1 MRAFQRPL
9 FLIPA
14 LCLLAAS
21 LSAQAVL
28 RPGTTTRGELKAGD
42 LRLDDDTYAD
52 LWRFNGSTGQ
62 SVGITMRSSDF
73 DTYLVVGYFDQS
85 GNFKILESDDDGGGG
100 TDSRVAVRL
109 PSDGEYVAR
118 ANTLRKGETGTY
130 TLDLELGAGP
140 QASAPQRSQPG
151 SGDSLVSV
159 RPGAR
164 MPLVLGQTL
173 RGTLED
179 GDDKLSD
186 DSPADIWVYFG
197 RKGETL
203 TMVQRSTAHNAYLTA
218 GPVSNGR
225 WVWTDSNDND
235 AGGTDAKLVVTLK
248 ADGEYWVRPNAHNK
262 GTGPYTLVV
271 TSDRNPS
278 AAGPTL
284 AAPASAGQAQPA
296 MPSAG
301 PLQQGLAPGV
311 SNAPNAA
318 APAQPSPAPRV
329 ANRTPIQFGQTV
341 RGELSA
347 SDEFNFDSTY
357 VDTYVFQ
364 GKRGQQVTILMMSPS
379 FGSYVLFGKPAA
391 PGATFSSI
399 ETKGAV
405 RGAEARLVVAIPEDG
420 DYWIRANSF
429 EKTTGSYVLTLEA
442 AR

>member
-1 MRAFQRPL
+1 MRALHRSL

-14 LCLLAAS
+14 LCALAVS
-21 LSAQAVL
+21 VSAQAVL
-28 RPGTTTRGELKAGD
+28 RPGTTTQGELKSGD
-42 LRLDDDTYAD
+42 LKLDDDTYAD
-52 LWRFNGSTGQ
+52 LWRFNGSAGQ
-62 SVGITMRSSDF
+62 TARVTMRSSDF
-73 DTYLVVGYFDQS
+73 DTYLVVGYYDQS
-85 GNFKILESDDDGGGG
+85 GNFKDLESDDDGAGG
-100 TDSRVAVRL
+100 TNSRVSVRL

-130 TLDLELGAGP
+130 TLDLELGSGP
-140 QASAPQRSQPG
+140 EASVSQRSLSG

-186 DSPADIWVYFG
+186 DSPADIWVYYG

-271 TSDRNPS
+271 TSDRSPS
-278 AAGPTL
+278 AAGPSV
-284 AAPASAGQAQPA
+284 AGPGAGQSQPA

-301 PLQQGLAPGV
+301 PLQQGLAPGL
-311 SNAPNAA
+311 SNAPNSA
-318 APAQPSPAPRV
+318 APSQPAPSPRV
-329 ANRTPIQFGQTV
+329 GNRVPIQFGQTV
-341 RGELSA
+341 RGELTA

-357 VDTYVFQ
+357 VDTYVFH

-379 FGSYVLFGKPAA
+379 FGSYVLYGKPAA

-405 RGAEARLVVAIPEDG
+405 RGAEAKLVVTIPEDG

-442 AR
+442 GR